1 MSSTIIDAIEFVA
14 KKTIVSNVI
23 INTTS
28 GTSADSKI
36 IPKLKL
42 TLKNPQNQS
51 VSGTVRINVAN
62 GLFDKEVPVAI
73 DGASSNVI
81 EVILSEVPKNFP
93 MKKFNWRI
101 TLNVGN
107 QVDYFEDQ
115 IDIER
120 ALLIAIKHL
129 INTQKK
135 YPDGRMSHH
144 YFADAYGARAML
156 AYLEY
161 VNKNPS
167 SMQKNLDI
175 WNNISLED
183 ISNCAYRFY
192 DMLAERQLENGAL
205 PMGYQ
210 EHASGY
216 NVADGGQ
223 MVLSV
228 EQSLRYIQDET
239 KKSKYL
245 NLIYRFADW
254 AETFY
259 IDSVRSELIK
269 AEYPDEYAN
278 GNGTIGH
285 YGLKQ
290 SGVKQIPYGPS
301 WVGSCILPVQI
312 YLSYWN
318 IHPDN
323 TKQIQFDSIA
333 ERNLN
338 FYINAMYSAQGY
350 YQAEALFWALTSIKN
365 ELLKEKIIDNLN
377 TTFLPYI
384 FRGTENDMFKVGSR
398 RTLNA
403 LSMIYYRQFIEDK
416 ANIRA
421 TLLKYIWTFG
431 SETSCNS
438 IGRISEAFPKSTHGE
453 SLSAAKYAAL
463 SAVWAMELL
472 EPNSTLFEGLPIG
485 ENKPGL
491 SIITSKPAGSTIS
504 LSIRATNNLP
514 ENENEVWID
523 LNNNGLEDEGEK
535 VTKFGEKVDYIL
547 NSNIIDIHGPIWT
560 FDCSNNEIVDFKIYT
575 AYSTLNQLSCYK
587 NNLDTLD
594 LSKCKKL
601 NTVSCQNNQLKSIKI
616 NNAENLSRIN
626 MYSNQLNLNSMSDLV
641 NSLPDRSNKE
651 AGSLVLY
658 YSVNSATQQNQNQ
671 LSEYHSRILAEKNWK
686 PFVAIPSNTEFTGPY
701 IANVNSILYDNVLIT
716 RSESKH
722 LYVKTNP
729 MDNFKIYNITGNLL
743 ANQFGCGN
751 FLLPSGIYIIKSN
764 DKSIKIIH

>member
-1 MSSTIIDAIEFVA
+1 
-14 KKTIVSNVI
+14 
-23 INTTS
+23 
-28 GTSADSKI
+28 
-36 IPKLKL
+36 
-42 TLKNPQNQS
+42 
-51 VSGTVRINVAN
+51 
-62 GLFDKEVPVAI
+62 
-73 DGASSNVI
+73 
-81 EVILSEVPKNFP
+81 
-93 MKKFNWRI
+93 
-101 TLNVGN
+101 
-107 QVDYFEDQ
+107 
-115 IDIER
+115 
-120 ALLIAIKHL
+120 
-129 INTQKK
+129 
-135 YPDGRMSHH
+135 
-144 YFADAYGARAML
+144 
-156 AYLEY
+156 
-161 VNKNPS
+161 
-167 SMQKNLDI
+167 
-175 WNNISLED
+175 
-183 ISNCAYRFY
+183 
-192 DMLAERQLENGAL
+192 
-205 PMGYQ
+205 
-210 EHASGY
+210 
-216 NVADGGQ
+216 
-223 MVLSV
+223 
-228 EQSLRYIQDET
+228 
-239 KKSKYL
+239 
-245 NLIYRFADW
+245 
-254 AETFY
+254 
-259 IDSVRSELIK
+259 
-269 AEYPDEYAN
+269 
-278 GNGTIGH
+278 
-285 YGLKQ
+285 
-290 SGVKQIPYGPS
+290 
-301 WVGSCILPVQI
+301 
-312 YLSYWN
+312 
-318 IHPDN
+318 
-323 TKQIQFDSIA
+323 
-333 ERNLN
+333 
-338 FYINAMYSAQGY
+338 MYSAQGY
-350 YQAEALFWALTSIKN
+350 QADFVLGTTSIKN

-438 IGRISEAFPKSTHGE
+438 IGRISEAFPKSTQE

-671 LSEYHSRILAEKNWK
+671 LSEYHSRILEKTGN
-686 PFVAIPSNTEFTGPY
+686 PCSYSSNTEFTGPY
-701 IANVNSILYDNVLIT
+701 IANVNSILYDNVIT
-716 RSESKH
+716 RREQ
-722 LYVKTNP
+722 TC
-729 MDNFKIYNITGNLL
+729 M
-743 ANQFGCGN
+743 
-751 FLLPSGIYIIKSN
+751 
-764 DKSIKIIH
+764 